1 MARTVR
7 GTNRINT
14 VLGLAS
20 IPFALLVWEAVSR
33 SGIFNPGLFPPPSK
47 VLLTLVQ
54 LAMSGQ
60 LVDDVLATGRRMLL
74 GYLMGAFAG
83 LAVGILTGR
92 SLALRSFLYPIIQM
106 LRPVPPISFVPIAIL
121 WFGLGEASK
130 YFLVFW
136 GVFFVVWIN
145 THIGVTNVPRI
156 YLEAAQNLGA
166 SERGMVRQVVLPAA
180 LPMLLAGLRTA
191 IPIGFYSLVAAEIA
205 GAYSGVAYMIEIAHT
220 NFQIDKMFSGLVVL
234 GIGSALADRLFVA
247 ITTRAFPWIQM
258 DTAAH

>member
-1 MARTVR
+1 M
-7 GTNRINT
+7 
-14 VLGLAS
+14 
-20 IPFALLVWEAVSR
+20 
-33 SGIFNPGLFPPPSK
+33 
-47 VLLTLVQ
+47 
-54 LAMSGQ
+54 
-60 LVDDVLATGRRMLL
+60 
-74 GYLMGAFAG
+74 
-83 LAVGILTGR
+83 
-92 SLALRSFLYPIIQM
+92 
-106 LRPVPPISFVPIAIL
+106 PPISFVPIAIL

-145 THIGVTNVPRI
+145 THIGVTNVPKI

-166 SERGMVRQVVLPAA
+166 SERGMVHQVVLPAA

-220 NFQIDKMFSGLVVL
+220 NFQIDKMFSGLVIL

-247 ITTRAFPWIQM
+247 VTSRAFPWIQM
-258 DTAAH
+258 DTAAR